1 MWLSTTK
8 LAKLEKVTTQTIRRK
23 IEANVYEKVM
33 KTDGGHYR
41 VFVKTEKVIIYA
53 RVSSKKQE
61 SSIVQQRETLI
72 EKYPNAT
79 FINDTASSFNFKR
92 KGLCS
97 ILEQAMSGTSIHLVA
112 TSQDRIARSGFEII
126 RKIIELSGGT
136 IELLEKNNSPKE
148 KFDTTELIGFITSF
162 CNSYY
167 GKRSAKVR
175 KNNSNKKNKNLS
187 PKQKSI

>member
-1 MWLSTTK
+1 MWFSTTK

-23 IEANVYEKVM
+23 IDAGAYEKVE

-41 VFVKTEKVIIYA
+41 IFVKSEKVITYGRIISA
-53 RVSSKKQE
+53 KQKT
-61 SSIVQQRETLI
+61 SLVTQQERLLEQFP
-72 EKYPNAT
+72 KST
-79 FINDTASSFNFKR
+79 FISDTSSSFNFKR

-112 TSQDRIARSGFEII
+112 TTQDRIARSGFEII

-136 IELLEKNNSPKE
+136 IELLEKDNNPKE

-167 GKRSAKVR
+167 GKRSATIR
-175 KNNSNKKNKNLS
+175 KDNSHKKDKNIS
-187 PKQKSI
+187 

>member
-8 LAKLEKVTTQTIRRK
+8 LAKIEKVTTQTIRRK
-23 IEANVYEKVM
+23 IENGCYEKVV

-41 VFVKTEKVIIYA
+41 IFIKNEKVISYA
-53 RVSSKKQE
+53 RVSSSKQKTSLE
-61 SSIVQQRETLI
+61 KQKELLL
-72 EKYPNAT
+72 EKYPNST
-79 FINDTASSFNFKR
+79 FINDTSSSFNFKR

-136 IELLEKNNSPKE
+136 IELLEKNTNPKE
-148 KFDTTELIGFITSF
+148 HFDTTELIGFITSF

-167 GKRSAKVR
+167 GKRSANVR
-175 KNNSNKKNKNLS
+175 KNSRNKKNKNI
-187 PKQKSI
+187 PE